1 MNDILPAYPL
11 FVKDPYFSFW
21 ANRDDLTQADIIL
34 WTGAVKPMVGTI
46 TADSREFR
54 FMGKNSL
61 PALRQI
67 SRSITAFT
75 TDYIFECEL
84 FELRVSFVSP
94 LPLDD
99 LQTLSCPVCRLSYEI
114 VPKKKLSSV
123 TVKLAV
129 EEKICYSS
137 DAPDGC
143 KKSLLS
149 GVLRKEGYEA
159 AYIGQKYQSVLSHA
173 CDLSGAD
180 WGVFYLAG
188 ENCGETTEKG
198 RQWIYATNEHSNG
211 NAKGCLLIAFDDI
224 ASIYYYGQIL
234 RGYYFRKGDKNICDA
249 IEESYRRKDEI
260 DRMLA
265 QKDDALKKSASAYGE
280 NYYRLCAAALRQS
293 IGAHKLVEDAKGRIL
308 FLSKECNSDGC
319 VATVDVTYPS
329 SPLYLL
335 GNPALVKGM
344 LYPIFDFARM
354 PVWKFDFAPHDAG
367 VYPYVTG
374 QLYAAKSGNDKDNR
388 DVFLDFSK
396 KEIPAF
402 YYLMGR
408 ESRIYSDD
416 LQMPVEESANMLL
429 LCYVCYL
436 ADDDFSLIEE
446 NFDLLDR
453 WGSFLMKD
461 GPVYGSQLCT
471 DDFAGHLAGNLNLA
485 VKATVALFAYR
496 QILTKKGF
504 AERAK
509 NVDRVITAYRER
521 IEQECCPDGH
531 LPLAFGS
538 GEETYGLKYNLIFD
552 SLIGAHIFSNDLVY
566 SECACY
572 ERKATKYGMP
582 LDSRMRNTKCDWILW
597 CAALSNDKAYVEK
610 MIDRVCAFLT
620 EGSERYPFPDW
631 YDVDYAK
638 AQAFRNRTV
647 VGGLF
652 ILLLKEKL
660 KK

>member
-1 MNDILPAYPL
+1 MNEQLPAYPL

-21 ANRDDLTQADIIL
+21 ANGDDLTQSDVIL
-34 WTGAVKPMVGTI
+34 WTGAVKPMIGTV
-46 TADSREFR
+46 TADGREFR
-54 FMGKNSL
+54 FLGKNSL
-61 PALRQI
+61 PALRQT
-67 SRSITAFT
+67 SRSVTAFT
-75 TDYIFECEL
+75 TDYIFEGDL

-114 VPKKKLSSV
+114 IPKGTLSSV
-123 TVKLAV
+123 TVKLAA

-143 KKSLLS
+143 KKALLS

-180 WGVFYLAG
+180 WGFYYLAG
-188 ENCGETTEKG
+188 KNCGEETLKG
-198 RQWIYATNEHSNG
+198 RQWIYAKNEHAEG
-211 NAKGCLLIAFDDI
+211 RAKGCILIAFDDI
-224 ASIYYYGQIL
+224 ASIYYYGQVL

-249 IEESYRRKDEI
+249 IEESICRKDEI

-265 QKDDALKKSASAYGE
+265 EKDEMLKKSASVYGE
-280 NYYRLCAAALRQS
+280 NYYRLCVASLRQS

-319 VATVDVTYPS
+319 VATVDVTYPTA
-329 SPLYLL
+329 PLYLL
-335 GNPALVKGM
+335 GNPTLVKGM

-354 PVWKFDFAPHDAG
+354 PVWIFDFAPHDAG

-402 YYLMGR
+402 YYLMG
-408 ESRIYSDD
+408 SKSHIYSDD

-429 LCYVCYL
+429 LCYLCYL
-436 ADDDFSLIEE
+436 VDGDFSLIEE

-453 WGSFLMKD
+453 WGSFLMKE

-471 DDFAGHLAGNLNLA
+471 DDFAGHLAGNINLA
-485 VKATVALFAYR
+485 IKATVALFAYR
-496 QILTKKGF
+496 QILLKKGD
-504 AERAK
+504 AGLAK
-509 NVDRVITAYRER
+509 NVDETIAAYKEKIERER
-521 IEQECCPDGH
+521 CKDGH

-538 GEETYGLKYNLIFD
+538 GEETYGLKYNLVFD
-552 SLIGAHIFSNDLVY
+552 SIIGANIFSSSLAD
-566 SECACY
+566 SECAYY
-572 ERKATKYGMP
+572 EEHATKYGLP
-582 LDSRMRNTKCDWILW
+582 LDSRMRTTKCDWLLW
-597 CAALSNDKAYVEK
+597 CAALSQDAEFAEK
-610 MIDRVCAFLT
+610 IIDRVCAFLS

-631 YDVDYAK
+631 YDADNAK
-638 AQAFRNRTV
+638 AQPFRNRTV
-647 VGGLF
+647 
-652 ILLLKEKL
+652 
-660 KK
+660 